1 MNSVP
6 QGTRRNQIL
15 RRERRLQKALSS
27 GERSSQLQGA
37 MQHSQYPSMHLEEEN
52 LTERP
57 TQANPT
63 LLGHWVPGFHMA
75 LLETRKAA
83 EHVTE

>member
-1 MNSVP
+1 
-6 QGTRRNQIL
+6 
-15 RRERRLQKALSS
+15 
-27 GERSSQLQGA
+27 

-57 TQANPT
+57 TQVNPT